1 MFVYELNHNFYTV
14 EGEEVYSVRDLGHYS
29 DKKICR
35 EAIKYYITR
44 PGFCNNVNGFTIT
57 RREVAG
63 EVKNNTFYE
72 AMVYVYT
79 EDYEYEHDIRLGLFA
94 EKDDADEAVR
104 IFCADNEEYLD
115 NPHFIVEKIVNT
127 CVLNKWLWEAGFDVV
142 FEEDL

>member
-57 RREVAG
+57 RREVVGA
-63 EVKNNTFYE
+63 VKNNTFYE
-72 AMVYVYT
+72 AMVYVHT

-94 EKDDADEAVR
+94 EKYDAEETVE
-104 IFCADNEEYLD
+104 IFCSDNTEYLG
-115 NPHFIVEKIVNT
+115 NPHFIVEKIVNK
-127 CVLNKWLWEAGFDVV
+127 CELDKMYLEAGFDVV
-142 FEEDL
+142 FEEEV